1 MRQLASTDTLQG
13 YEAPVRNRITISTLI
28 ARMGWPALSLRK
40 TIGRVALT
48 LTLALLT
55 AATAWADA
63 SEGNFTDFLPVST
76 GAATGYFTY
85 SNHFY
90 KVEWKN
96 INNTVGSV
104 QLYWK
109 TVYGV
114 DVDQKVLEAK
124 YENFL
129 VDLYATATQDDRWQL
144 SSITSLTPGQS
155 SSGLSYSPNFA
166 QGASNEANNNV
177 FVEVCTVTCME
188 VNTPTWYWSEDC
200 STCTATFTCT
210 DDPDISTTVDATI
223 TTSADRK
230 TASVTFNGT
239 DYSVWIPD
247 PAHFSVNDAGT
258 EYTIH
263 TAEGW
268 GVFCDLLAEN
278 TKGYFDNKTVK
289 LGADIEV
296 TRMAGGSYHDFTGTF
311 DGDSHMLTVSYGS
324 ASEPVSND
332 KAAPFRNVENGCLI
346 KNLHVAGHI
355 HTSKQYAGG
364 LVGTQYG
371 TVKIENCRVST
382 VIHSYTS
389 GEGYHGGIVGN
400 NGNASGSQLT
410 IEGCVFDGKILGT
423 AATTC
428 CGGFVGNANGN
439 NATGLSITQS
449 LYAPAALG
457 EGENE
462 ATKDSQTFA
471 YYKNFATTEK
481 KNRYYTRA
489 LGSTNNQG
497 KPALSI
503 TAGEAMTVA
512 VNGTAYTYN
521 VSGITVYKDA
531 NAAFMNGMKYGDVL
545 YAGDS
550 QYVYLTLSRTN
561 VPPAGYQFGD
571 YTASGGTL
579 TPGNSY
585 YTLAMPDQ
593 NVTISTL
600 TLIDWEKET
609 TGDTEATAYMI
620 YNKEQ
625 LDMLAQRVN
634 GGTSYSGKYFKLGA
648 DITYNYSGLGETE
661 SNYTRIGTSNYS
673 FSGHFDGQNHVISG
687 IRINGS
693 GDYRGLFGGING
705 AEVKNVILADAVIK
719 GRWYLGGIVGD
730 IYGGGKVTN
739 CHVLSDVTIE
749 GDQGVSGI
757 ASQKEGT
764 VSDCLY
770 LGTILEGNKFIG
782 AIAGWNKST
791 VKNCYYTDTAIS
803 GKDNNGNALDNAASA
818 IGCDDG
824 STDAATG
831 LAPQDTKDNSAFLT
845 LMAQLNAALTAE
857 ERTTPLSTA
866 VDITLNGR
874 TLYKDGAWN
883 TLCLPFDVTIE
894 GSVLDGEGVQ
904 AMTLNTKTSGLSK
917 KGILTLNFVSAAT
930 IPAGTPF
937 IIKWDK
943 SSTNI
948 VNPMFH
954 GVTVSD
960 ATTND
965 ATTDDGSLTF
975 IGTYDP
981 TDIYSADKVNLYLGA
996 GNTLYY
1002 PRVEGMTSFIVNAF
1016 RAYFHLND
1024 ASEANVRSIVL
1035 NFDGEATS
1043 ITPLHAAVD
1052 APSSAVYYTLDG
1064 RRLSGKPSAR
1074 GMYIQ
1079 GGKKL
1084 FIP

>member
-1 MRQLASTDTLQG
+1 MKKTVERERSQACLSFAERKPLRASLK
-13 YEAPVRNRITISTLI
+13 RMF
-28 ARMGWPALSLRK
+28 ARVTM
-40 TIGRVALT
+40 T

-63 SEGNFTDFLPVST
+63 SEGNFTVFLPVSSGT
-76 GAATGYFTY
+76 ATGYFTY

-96 INNTVGSV
+96 IKNTVGSV

-109 TVYGV
+109 TVSGV
-114 DVDQKVLEAK
+114 NVDQKVLEAK
-124 YENFL
+124 CKYLNL
-129 VDLYATATQDDRWQL
+129 MVDLYATATQDDRWQL

-155 SSGLSYSPNFA
+155 SSGLSWNTNFA
-166 QGASNEANNNV
+166 SVANTSD
-177 FVEVCTVTCME
+177 FVEVCTITCME
-188 VNTPTWYWSEDC
+188 VDTPTWNWSEDC
-200 STCTATFTCT
+200 STCTATFTCK
-210 DDPDISTTVDATI
+210 DNPSITTPVNATI
-223 TTSADRK
+223 TASGGRK
-230 TASVTFNGT
+230 TASVTLNGT
-239 DYSVWIPD
+239 DYFDEIID
-247 PAHFSVNDAGT
+247 PAHFSVDNAGT

-268 GVFCDLLAEN
+268 GVFCDLLRDNA
-278 TKGYFDNKTVK
+278 KGYFDNKTVK

-332 KAAPFRNVENGCLI
+332 KAAPFRNVENGCVI

-423 AATTC
+423 ATTTC

-449 LYAPAALG
+449 LYAPAALS
-457 EGENE
+457 EGESE
-462 ATKDSQTFA
+462 AASSSNTFA
-471 YYKNFATTEK
+471 YYKNFGTTEK
-481 KNRYYTRA
+481 QNRYYTRA

-497 KPALSI
+497 KQALSI

-545 YAGDS
+545 YAGVS
-550 QYVYLTLSRTN
+550 QDVCLTLSRITDE
-561 VPPAGYQFGD
+561 PPAGYRFGD

-579 TPGNSY
+579 IPVDSY
-585 YTLAMPDQ
+585 YTLTMPSQ
-593 NVTISTL
+593 NVTINTPL
-600 TLIDWEKET
+600 TPIDWAKET
-609 TGDTEATAYMI
+609 DGDTEATAYMI

-634 GGTSYSGKYFKLGA
+634 GGTTYSGKFFKLGA

-693 GDYRGLFGGING
+693 DNYCGLFGGING

-719 GRWYLGGIVGD
+719 GRWCLGGIVSL
-730 IYGGGKVTN
+730 IYDGKVTN

-757 ASQKEGT
+757 ASQNEGT

-770 LGTILEGNKFIG
+770 LGTILEGNTYVG
-782 AIAGWNKST
+782 AIVGWNKIWNKST

-803 GKDNNGNALDNAASA
+803 GKDYDGNALDNAASA

-824 STDAATG
+824 RTDTATG

-866 VDITLNGR
+866 VDLTLNGR

-937 IIKWDK
+937 IIKWDE

-975 IGTYDP
+975 IGTYDH

-1002 PRVEGMTSFIVNAF
+1002 PSQEGFKVNAF

>member
-1 MRQLASTDTLQG
+1 MKKTVERERSQACLSFAERKPLRASLK
-13 YEAPVRNRITISTLI
+13 RMF
-28 ARMGWPALSLRK
+28 ARVTM
-40 TIGRVALT
+40 
-48 LTLALLT
+48 TLALMVFT
-55 AATAWADA
+55 TATAWADA
-63 SEGNFTDFLPVST
+63 SEGKFTNFLPVSSGT
-76 GAATGYFTY
+76 ATGYFTY

-96 INNTVGSV
+96 IHNTVGSV

-109 TVYGV
+109 TVSGV

-155 SSGLSYSPNFA
+155 SSGLSWNTNFA
-166 QGASNEANNNV
+166 SFTNTSD

-188 VNTPTWYWSEDC
+188 VNTPTWSWSEDR

-210 DDPDISTTVDATI
+210 DDPDISKTVDATI

-230 TASVTFNGT
+230 TASVTLNGT

-268 GVFCDLLAEN
+268 GVFCDLLKDNA
-278 TKGYFDNKTVK
+278 KGYFDNKTVK

-296 TRMAGGSYHDFTGTF
+296 TRMAGGSDHDFTGTF
-311 DGDSHMLTVSYGS
+311 DGDSHTLTVSYGS
-324 ASEPVSND
+324 ASEPVSDDD
-332 KAAPFRNVENGCLI
+332 KAAPFRNVENGCVI
-346 KNLHVAGHI
+346 KNLHVAGDI
-355 HTSKQYAGG
+355 YTSKKYAGG

-371 TVKIENCRVST
+371 AVTIENCRVST

-389 GEGYHGGIVGN
+389 GEGYHGGIVGH

-410 IEGCVFDGKILGT
+410 IEGCVFDGKLLTEGST
-423 AATTC
+423 ATTK
-428 CGGFVGNANGN
+428 CGGFVGYSNDNK
-439 NATGLSITQS
+439 LSITQS
-449 LYAPAALG
+449 LYAPAALS
-457 EGENE
+457 EGESE
-462 ATKDSQTFA
+462 AASGSRTFVSN
-471 YYKNFATTEK
+471 KSFNTTEK
-481 KNRYYTRA
+481 QNRYYTRA

-497 KPALSI
+497 RQALSI
-503 TAGEAMTVA
+503 TADEAVTVDFY
-512 VNGTAYTYN
+512 GPTDRYT
-521 VSGITVYKDA
+521 VSGITVYVGA
-531 NAAFMNGMKYGDVL
+531 GGRVENGLKYGDVL
-545 YAGDS
+545 YAAS
-550 QYVYLTLSRTN
+550 SETVKLKLETTPE
-561 VPPAGYQFGD
+561 PPAGYQFGD

-579 TPGNSY
+579 TPVNRY

-593 NVTISTL
+593 NVTISL
-600 TLIDWEKET
+600 TPIDWADVT
-609 TGDTEATAYMI
+609 TGDTEDTAYMI
-620 YNKEQ
+620 YNKGQ

-693 GDYRGLFGGING
+693 GNCRGLFGYINGDG

-719 GRWYLGGIVGD
+719 GNVGVGSIVGY
-730 IYGGGKVTN
+730 ISGGGKVTN

-749 GDQGVSGI
+749 GNQSVGGI
-757 ASQKEGT
+757 VGINEGT

-770 LGTILEGNKFIG
+770 LGTILEGNTDVG
-782 AIAGWNKST
+782 AIAGRNIST

-803 GKDNNGNALDNAASA
+803 GKDKNGNALDNAASA
-818 IGCDDG
+818 VGEKTG
-824 STDAATG
+824 STVTATG
-831 LAPQDTKDNSAFLT
+831 LAPQDTKDNSGFLT

-866 VDITLNGR
+866 VDLTLNGR

-904 AMTLNTKTSGLSK
+904 AMTLNTKTSGLSS

-937 IIKWDK
+937 IIKWDE

-960 ATTND
+960 STTND

-975 IGTYDP
+975 IGTYAP

-1002 PRVEGMTSFIVNAF
+1002 PSQEGFKVNAF

>member
-1 MRQLASTDTLQG
+1 MKKTVERERSQACLSFAERKPLRASLK
-13 YEAPVRNRITISTLI
+13 RMF
-28 ARMGWPALSLRK
+28 ARVTM
-40 TIGRVALT
+40 
-48 LTLALLT
+48 TLALMVLT
-55 AATAWADA
+55 TATAWAD
-63 SEGNFTDFLPVST
+63 EYLTDFLPVSSGT
-76 GAATGYFTY
+76 ATGYFTY
-85 SNHFY
+85 NNHFY

-96 INNTVGSV
+96 IKDGVIDV
-104 QLYWK
+104 QLFWR
-109 TVYGV
+109 TVSGV
-114 DVDQKVLEAK
+114 EALK
-124 YENFL
+124 ATYRLLGRYE

-166 QGASNEANNNV
+166 QGASNAANNNV
-177 FVEVCTVTCME
+177 FVGVCTITCME
-188 VNTPTWYWSEDC
+188 VDTPTWNWSEDC
-200 STCTATFTCT
+200 SSCTATFTCK
-210 DDPDISTTVDATI
+210 DNPSITTPVNATI
-223 TTSADRK
+223 TASGGRK
-230 TASVTFNGT
+230 TASVTLNGT
-239 DYSVWIPD
+239 DYFDEIID
-247 PAHFSVNDAGT
+247 PAHFSVDNAGT

-268 GVFCDLLAEN
+268 GVFCDLLDHNA
-278 TKGYFDNKTVK
+278 KGYFDNKTVK

-296 TRMAGGSYHDFTGTF
+296 TRMAGGSDHDFTGTF
-311 DGDSHMLTVSYGS
+311 DGDGHTLTVSYGS
-324 ASEPVSND
+324 ASEPVSDDN
-332 KAAPFRNVENGCLI
+332 KAATFRNVENGCVI

-389 GEGYHGGIVGN
+389 GEGNHGGIVGH
-400 NGNASGSQLT
+400 NASSTLT
-410 IEGCVFDGKILGT
+410 IEGCVFDGKLLTEGST
-423 AATTC
+423 ATTK
-428 CGGFVGNANGN
+428 CGGFVGYSNDNK
-439 NATGLSITQS
+439 LSITRS
-449 LYAPAALG
+449 LYAPAALS
-457 EGENE
+457 EGEKE
-462 ATKDSQTFA
+462 PTSSSKTFA
-471 YYKNFATTEK
+471 YNKFYTTETQ
-481 KNRYYTRA
+481 NRYYTRT
-489 LGSTNNQG
+489 LGGAQG
-497 KPALSI
+497 KQTLRI
-503 TAGEAMTVA
+503 TADEAVTVDFY
-512 VNGTAYTYN
+512 GPTDSYT
-521 VSGITVYKDA
+521 VSGITV
-531 NAAFMNGMKYGDVL
+531 NVAAGNRVQDGLKYGDVL
-545 YAGDS
+545 YAASGET
-550 QYVYLTLSRTN
+550 VKLKLETTAE
-561 VPPAGYQFGD
+561 PPAGYQFDD

-579 TPGNSY
+579 TPVNRY
-585 YTLAMPDQ
+585 YNLDMPDQ
-593 NVTISTL
+593 NVTISL
-600 TLIDWEKET
+600 TPIDWADVT
-609 TGDTEATAYMI
+609 TGDTEGTAYMI
-620 YNKEQ
+620 YNKGQ

-673 FSGHFDGQNHVISG
+673 FRGYFDGQNHVISG

-693 GDYRGLFGGING
+693 GNCRGLFGYING
-705 AEVKNVILADAVIK
+705 DGAEVKTEVKNVILADAVIK
-719 GRWYLGGIVGD
+719 GNVGVGSIVGY
-730 IYGGGKVTN
+730 ISGGGKVTN

-749 GDQGVSGI
+749 GNQGVGGI
-757 ASQKEGT
+757 VGINQGT

-770 LGTILEGNKFIG
+770 LGTILEGNTEVG
-782 AIAGWNKST
+782 AIVGWNNKT
-791 VKNCYYTDTAIS
+791 VENCYYTDTAIR
-803 GKDNNGNALDNAASA
+803 GKDKNGNALDNAASA
-818 IGCDDG
+818 VGENTG

-866 VDITLNGR
+866 VDLTLNGR